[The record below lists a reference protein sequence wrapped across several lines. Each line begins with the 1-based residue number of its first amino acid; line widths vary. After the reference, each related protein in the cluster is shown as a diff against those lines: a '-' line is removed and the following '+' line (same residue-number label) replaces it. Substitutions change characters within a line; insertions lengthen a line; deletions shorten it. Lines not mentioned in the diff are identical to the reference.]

1 MLSSRSIATSYHFT
15 GPIALRHQVSPALPL
30 IQLSMRKIIRLWY
43 RKVNKYVVQFGLI
56 LDIIYKFMW
65 YFRDGGAILEKNRFE
80 ERRYIVLW
88 HL

>member
-1 MLSSRSIATSYHFT
+1 M
-15 GPIALRHQVSPALPL
+15 
-30 IQLSMRKIIRLWY
+30 
-43 RKVNKYVVQFGLI
+43 VQFGLI

-65 YFRDGGAILEKNRFE
+65 YFMDGGAILEKNRFE

>member
-1 MLSSRSIATSYHFT
+1 M
-15 GPIALRHQVSPALPL
+15 
-30 IQLSMRKIIRLWY
+30 
-43 RKVNKYVVQFGLI
+43 VQFGLI